1 MNSIGKLWQ
10 VWENN
15 CNREKSENI
24 NLSSAP
30 KPHVIQSPTDVPVKS
45 FADVLKLND
54 GKTKKLMTKPV
65 VVPPDKKSVV
75 KNQRSLEGN
84 ISSVLFYQYFI
95 FVGIG
100 NY

>member
-1 MNSIGKLWQ
+1 M
-10 VWENN
+10 
-15 CNREKSENI
+15 
-24 NLSSAP
+24 
-30 KPHVIQSPTDVPVKS
+30 PVKS

-65 VVPPDKKSVV
+65 VVPPDKTVV